1 MTGDADLLRKAQRYI
16 ESARLLREAGDRDSA
31 VSRAYYAAFYLAE
44 VLLNTL
50 GRSFSSHRAVIS
62 AFGQEFAKT
71 GRLDVRFHRL
81 LISAFEK
88 RQRAD
93 YLADAGLDDA
103 EVAQLIADVESF
115 ASAART
121 WLQGPDSTVASDDHL
136 HPPARRSC

>member
-1 MTGDADLLRKAQRYI
+1 MSEDADLLRKAQRYL

-44 VLLNTL
+44 VLLDRL
-50 GRSFSSHRAVIS
+50 GRSLSSHRAVIS

-71 GRLDVRFHRL
+71 GRLDARFHRL

-93 YLADAGLDDA
+93 YLADAGLDDT
-103 EVAQLIADVESF
+103 EVEQLIADVESF
-115 ASAART
+115 AGAARA
-121 WLQGPDSTVASDDHL
+121 WLQDPDSTDTR
-136 HPPARRSC
+136 HP

>member
-1 MTGDADLLRKAQRYI
+1 MTGDADLLRKAQRYL

-44 VLLNTL
+44 VLLDTL
-50 GRSFSSHRAVIS
+50 GLSFSSHRAVIS

-71 GRLDVRFHRL
+71 GRLDARFHRL

-93 YLADAGLDDA
+93 YLADAGLDDT
-103 EVAQLIADVESF
+103 EVGQLIADVESF
-115 ASAART
+115 GSAARA
-121 WLQGPDSTVASDDHL
+121 WLQGPDSKRASD
-136 HPPARRSC
+136 R

>member
-1 MTGDADLLRKAQRYI
+1 MSEDANLLRKAQRYL
-16 ESARLLREAGDRDSA
+16 ESARLLREAGDCDSA

-44 VLLNTL
+44 VLLDAL

-71 GRLDVRFHRL
+71 GRLDTRFHRL

-93 YLADAGLDDA
+93 YLADAGLDDT
-103 EVAQLIADVESF
+103 EVGELIADVESF
-115 ASAART
+115 ASAARA
-121 WLQGPDSTVASDDHL
+121 WLQGPDSTK
-136 HPPARRSC
+136 ARDR